1 MKEVTVTYVFAH
13 AQLWGD
19 TNWKTIFV
27 LVVYFASDED
37 LAIIHH
43 IGDEGKKE
51 WLQ

>member
-1 MKEVTVTYVFAH
+1 MCLRMRSCGVT
-13 AQLWGD
+13 LIGRL
-19 TNWKTIFV
+19 FV

-51 WLQ
+51 